1 MWERYKIDHSLMTSE
16 EYFEQKEKSQ
26 GSAKEYVN
34 QKYMSKMTAILSLAS
49 VADLICVDAKNNLDD
64 FTKRKMAES
73 TLIALWQ
80 NLDEIQE
87 GIKTLFGVSND
98 TDKDLSGIVNELQES
113 FKRESAWVENR
124 MSALETLLE
133 QTQIKNLGEKT
144 DLNPIKP
151 ETPIRSY
158 RKELE

>member
-1 MWERYKIDHSLMTSE
+1 
-16 EYFEQKEKSQ
+16 
-26 GSAKEYVN
+26 
-34 QKYMSKMTAILSLAS
+34 
-49 VADLICVDAKNNLDD
+49 
-64 FTKRKMAES
+64 MAES

-87 GIKTLFGVSND
+87 GIKTLFGVAND